1 MSLKAIILAA
11 AITPAV
17 ADDSAGVFQL
27 EPHTP
32 ESITQSGPNRAK
44 ALKERAGIFIRKAA
58 TYLNTHELVGNP
70 DLPEKYRDIL
80 PHEAFGKFKE
90 SFKDVLREKFRED

>member
-27 EPHTP
+27 EPHTY
-32 ESITQSGPNRAK
+32 ESITQSGLNRAEV
-44 ALKERAGIFIRKAA
+44 LRERTGVYLRKAA
-58 TYLNTHELVGNP
+58 TYLNTHKLIGDP
-70 DLPEKYRDIL
+70 DLPEEYRDIL
-80 PHEAFGKFKE
+80 PHEAFGRFKE
-90 SFKDVLREKFRED
+90 SLKDVLREKLGEH

>member
-27 EPHTP
+27 EPHAH
-32 ESITQSGPNRAK
+32 ESITQSGPSRAE
-44 ALKERAGIFIRKAA
+44 ALTERAGIFLRKAA

-70 DLPEKYRDIL
+70 DLPKKYRDIL

-90 SFKDVLREKFRED
+90 SFKDVLREKLRED